1 MKIKTNLK
9 PRDYTIREVVRI
21 VNPKQQDL
29 YMLNGIYPI
38 DMYMSVDDKT
48 DKPIRVMVFLR
59 SETSEVYEKWK
70 NYELE

>member
-1 MKIKTNLK
+1 M
-9 PRDYTIREVVRI
+9 V
-21 VNPKQQDL
+21 
-29 YMLNGIYPI
+29 NGIYPI

-59 SETSEVYEKWK
+59 SETAEVYEKWK

>member
-1 MKIKTNLK
+1 MKIKSNLK

-29 YMLNGIYPI
+29 YMVNGIYPI

-59 SETSEVYEKWK
+59 SETAKVYEKWK

>member
-1 MKIKTNLK
+1 MKIKSNLK

-29 YMLNGIYPI
+29 YMVNGIYPI

-59 SETSEVYEKWK
+59 SETAEVYEKWK